1 MNKTVAIISGSILV
15 VSVIMAF
22 VPKKYWLPII
32 IISPIPP
39 IP

>member
-1 MNKTVAIISGSILV
+1 MVEQIKTWLLRLKRTHPIIFIIL
-15 VSVIMAF
+15 
-22 VPKKYWLPII
+22 LLII